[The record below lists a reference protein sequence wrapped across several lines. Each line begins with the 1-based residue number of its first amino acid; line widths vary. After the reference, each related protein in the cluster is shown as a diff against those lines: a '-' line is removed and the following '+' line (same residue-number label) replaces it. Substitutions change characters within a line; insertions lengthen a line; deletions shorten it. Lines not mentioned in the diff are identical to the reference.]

1 MNEDATTVAAQL
13 RKDPGLERE
22 WLRQSNLIYGGLIG
36 VAVVLVQPFLS
47 ASSLDVAGT
56 IAVVAFAVAI
66 PLLAALVLLN
76 EQEAYR
82 RRATRS
88 RVVGITKVVAQSVAM
103 LGVLAAFWHINPI
116 AGVATLVG
124 GIVGALVHS
133 AGYWDLEKERA

>member
-1 MNEDATTVAAQL
+1 
-13 RKDPGLERE
+13 
-22 WLRQSNLIYGGLIG
+22 
-36 VAVVLVQPFLS
+36 VLVQPFLS

-56 IAVVAFAVAI
+56 IAVVAFAIAI

-82 RRATRS
+82 RRATGS